1 MRKYWQWT
9 TVSLAAQMAVGPLSV
24 FYFHPF
30 PSLFLI
36 SNLLIIPFFGVFL
49 VLVMA
54 VFVMLLFDLLPH
66 FMETFFDGAVQ
77 LLNGSVSWIAQNDT
91 LPLDQLYLPV
101 PVLLGLYLV
110 LFFFRAFPRK
120 KAFPSMGG
128 NRNFFFYLT
137 LFNAARSRKN
147 LK

>member
-1 MRKYWQWT
+1 
-9 TVSLAAQMAVGPLSV
+9 MAVGPLSV

-110 LFFFRAFPRK
+110 LFFFVLSLEKKRFPQWVGT
-120 KAFPSMGG
+120 AIS
-128 NRNFFFYLT
+128 FFIL
-137 LFNAARSRKN
+137 LS
-147 LK
+147 LMQLD